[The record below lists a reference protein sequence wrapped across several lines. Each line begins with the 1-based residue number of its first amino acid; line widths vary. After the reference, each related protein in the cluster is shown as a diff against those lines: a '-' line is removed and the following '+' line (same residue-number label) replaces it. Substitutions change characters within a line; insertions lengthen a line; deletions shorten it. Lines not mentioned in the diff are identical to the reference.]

1 MKVDNHDLMIIRQ
14 AKRSDIEN
22 IASVQVSSWNTTYRG
37 LLPDEIIDARTVESR
52 IENMSTHWK
61 GFEGDLVSRIV
72 LVAEND
78 TKNIIGFAAGGD
90 IFHSGYSYD
99 SEGYAFYVLEEYQ
112 QQGIGTLLMDELV
125 TFLVSMNFKSM
136 IIWVLEENP
145 ACEFYVKLGGI
156 EKERKIDKYG
166 EKEFSLIGY
175 VWDDIRKLKKT
186 LQKIYS

>member
-52 IENMSTHWK
+52 IENMTTHWK

-78 TKNIIGFAAGGD
+78 TKEIVGFAAGGD

-145 ACEFYVKLGGI
+145 ACEFCAKLGGI

-166 EKEFSLIGY
+166 EKEFLLIGY
-175 VWDDIRKLKKT
+175 VWEDVRKLKKT
-186 LQKIYS
+186 LQKI

>member
-22 IASVQVSSWNTTYRG
+22 IASVQVRSWNTTYRG

-52 IENMSTHWK
+52 IENMTTHWK

-78 TKNIIGFAAGGD
+78 TKGIIGFAAGGD
-90 IFHSGYSYD
+90 IFHKGYSYD
-99 SEGYAFYVLEEYQ
+99 SEGYAFYILEEYQ
-112 QQGIGTLLMDELV
+112 QQGVGTLLMDELV

-136 IIWVLEENP
+136 IIWVLEKNP
-145 ACEFYVKLGGI
+145 ACEFYAKLGGI
-156 EKERKIDKYG
+156 EKERKKDKYG
-166 EKEFSLIGY
+166 EKEFLLIGF
-175 VWDDIRKLKKT
+175 VWEDIRKLKKT
-186 LQKIYS
+186 IQKIYS

>member
-1 MKVDNHDLMIIRQ
+1 MIIRQ

-22 IASVQVSSWNTTYRG
+22 IASVQVRSWNTTYRG

-78 TKNIIGFAAGGD
+78 TKDILGFAAGGD

-145 ACEFYVKLGGI
+145 ACEFYAKLGGI
-156 EKERKIDKYG
+156 EKERKMDKYG
-166 EKEFSLIGY
+166 EKEFLLTGY
-175 VWDDIRKLKKT
+175 VWEDIRKLKKT

>member
-22 IASVQVSSWNTTYRG
+22 IASVQVRSWNTTYRG